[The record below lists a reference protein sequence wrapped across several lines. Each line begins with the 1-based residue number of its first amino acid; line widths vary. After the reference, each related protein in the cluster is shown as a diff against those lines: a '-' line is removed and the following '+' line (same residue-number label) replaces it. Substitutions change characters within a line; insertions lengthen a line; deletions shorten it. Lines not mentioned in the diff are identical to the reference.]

1 MTRASERGLSLIEAI
16 VIATI
21 TALLALVLM
30 PLAPRTARQSFA
42 VADRSVA
49 AIDAATAEREFRT
62 LVRSVSPRR
71 LDDQPDVLLEGDAV
85 RVTLRPNLPSP
96 IACAE
101 AGAPAVRLEIVG
113 DALICVSGERRRA
126 LLRWQRGAVGSLAYS
141 RDGATWRAAWDEA
154 GEAPY
159 VRFELSNAN
168 ATQLVW
174 IERGLRSEP

>member
-1 MTRASERGLSLIEAI
+1 VTRASERGLSLIEAI

-30 PLAPRTARQSFA
+30 PLAPRTARQSFE
-42 VADRSVA
+42 VAERGVA
-49 AIDAATAEREFRT
+49 AMNAVTAEREFRT

-154 GEAPY
+154 GEPAY
-159 VRFELSNAN
+159 VRFELRNAG